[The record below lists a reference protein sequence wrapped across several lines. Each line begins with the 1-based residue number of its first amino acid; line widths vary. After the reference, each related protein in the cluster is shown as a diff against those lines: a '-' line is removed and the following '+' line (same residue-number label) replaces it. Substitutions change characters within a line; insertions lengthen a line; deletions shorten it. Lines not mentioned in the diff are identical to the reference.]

1 MIMGTD
7 ASIACID
14 ENDLLEKAESLI
26 KKEKWE
32 DAVIL
37 LRPQH
42 EAEKLSIKGLKIL
55 AQCYSRNG
63 VFAEASK
70 IYEELCEKQP
80 HDARLAYFLGYQYQ
94 MLKNWERAVKTYIKC
109 LELFPHFIKA
119 YLQLGQVFEEQDL
132 PNEAL
137 KAYRKGFQ
145 AYRQMQ
151 PNRQKGFS
159 NVCSKILTQAAK
171 LLQSFDNKTENTRN
185 KIEFCLKE
193 SVACEPEN
201 ADNLYRLGRFFLEM
215 ERTDEALM
223 YLNKAHSLAPHK
235 EYISHK
241 IAQAFLQK
249 GDGEKAFEIYEKIPV
264 NKRAPYILNGMA
276 ICLRKQGKTEE
287 AARFLFRAM
296 QLEPGKFYHHKDF
309 GMALLE
315 LGDRDQAI
323 EVLENANKLFKKEH
337 GKNHSKIIAAIE
349 EARTMS
355 EGERVVFEEPTSS
368 VTAIFYGV
376 ITKYLSE
383 RGFGFIKDNKDGKD
397 VFFHIKSVKP
407 RVTPEEGMSVK
418 FLREI
423 GEKGPHATR
432 VWIPKPV

>member
-1 MIMGTD
+1 MTTN
-7 ASIACID
+7 ASIGYVN
-14 ENDLLEKAESLI
+14 ENDLLAKSESFI
-26 KKEKWE
+26 EKEKWQ
-32 DAVIL
+32 DAVRL

-55 AQCYSRNG
+55 ARCHSRNG
-63 VFAEASK
+63 DYNEASK
-70 IYEELCEKQP
+70 IYEELYEKQP

-94 MLKNWERAVKTYIKC
+94 MLKDWESAVKTYEKC

-137 KAYRKGFQ
+137 RAYRKGYQ
-145 AYRQMQ
+145 VYQQIQ
-151 PNRQKGFS
+151 PNLQKDFS
-159 NVCSKILTQAAK
+159 PVCSKILTQAAK
-171 LLQSFDNKTENTRN
+171 LLQSFDNKTKNTQK

-193 SVACEPEN
+193 SVACEPDN
-201 ADNLYRLGRFFLEM
+201 ADNSYRLGRFLLEL

-223 YLNKAHSLAPHK
+223 HLNKAHSLAPHK

-249 GDGEKAFEIYEKIPV
+249 NDSEKAFEVYEKIPV
-264 NKRAPYILNGMA
+264 RKRAPYIINGMA

-296 QLEPGKFYHHKDF
+296 QLEPGKFYHHRDF

-315 LGDRDQAI
+315 MGDRDQAI

-337 GKNHSKIIAAIE
+337 GKNHSKIIAAID
-349 EARTMS
+349 EARTMP

-368 VTAIFYGV
+368 VTAICYGV
-376 ITKYLSE
+376 IAKYVSE
-383 RGFGFIKDNKDGKD
+383 RGFGFIKDNKDGKE
-397 VFFHIKSVKP
+397 VFFHIKSIKP

>member
-1 MIMGTD
+1 MIMATD

-32 DAVIL
+32 YAVIL

-63 VFAEASK
+63 DFAEASK

-119 YLQLGQVFEEQDL
+119 YLQLGQVFEEQDF

-145 AYRQMQ
+145 AYREMQ
-151 PNRQKGFS
+151 PKRQKGFS

-171 LLQSFDNKTENTRN
+171 LLQSFDNKTENTRK

-193 SVACEPEN
+193 SVAYEPEN

-215 ERTDEALM
+215 EKTDEALM
-223 YLNKAHSLAPHK
+223 HLNKAHSLAPHK

-241 IAQAFLQK
+241 IAQAFLKK
-249 GDGEKAFEIYEKIPV
+249 GDSEKAFEAYQKIPV
-264 NKRAPYILNGMA
+264 RKRVPYILNGMA
-276 ICLRKQGKTEE
+276 ICLLQQRKIVK
-287 AARFLFRAM
+287 AAHLLLRAT
-296 QLEPGKFYHHKDF
+296 QLEPGKFYHYKGL

-323 EVLENANKLFKKEH
+323 RCWKNLTSYSKKH
-337 GKNHSKIIAAIE
+337 TARII
-349 EARTMS
+349 
-355 EGERVVFEEPTSS
+355 
-368 VTAIFYGV
+368 
-376 ITKYLSE
+376 
-383 RGFGFIKDNKDGKD
+383 
-397 VFFHIKSVKP
+397 VK
-407 RVTPEEGMSVK
+407 
-418 FLREI
+418 
-423 GEKGPHATR
+423 
-432 VWIPKPV
+432 

>member
-1 MIMGTD
+1 MATD
-7 ASIACID
+7 ASIICVD

-26 KKEKWE
+26 QKENWQ
-32 DAVIL
+32 DAVLL
-37 LRPQH
+37 LRPKY
-42 EAEKLSIKGLKIL
+42 EAGRLSIKGIKVL
-55 AQCYSRNG
+55 AQCHSRHGDYN
-63 VFAEASK
+63 EASK

-80 HDARLAYFLGYQYQ
+80 NDARLSYFLSYQYQ
-94 MLKNWERAVKTYIKC
+94 MLKNWERAVETYEMC
-109 LELFPHFIKA
+109 LQLFPHFIKA

-137 KAYRKGFQ
+137 RAYRKGFQ
-145 AYRQMQ
+145 AYRQIQ
-151 PNRQKGFS
+151 THRKKDFS
-159 NVCSKILTQAAK
+159 HVCSKILTQAAK
-171 LLQSFDNKTENTRN
+171 LLQSFDNKTENTRK

-193 SVACEPEN
+193 SIACEPEN
-201 ADNLYRLGRFFLEM
+201 ADNSYRLGRFFLEM
-215 ERTDEALM
+215 EKTDEALM

-249 GDGEKAFEIYEKIPV
+249 GDGEKAFEVYEKIPV
-264 NKRAPYILNGMA
+264 RKRAPYILNGMA
-276 ICLRKQGKTEE
+276 ICLRKQGKIEE

-349 EARTMS
+349 EARTMP

-368 VTAIFYGV
+368 VTAICYGV
-376 ITKYLSE
+376 IKKYISE
-383 RGFGFIKDNKDGKD
+383 RGFGFIKGNKDGKD
-397 VFFHIKSVKP
+397 VFFHIKSIKP

-418 FLREI
+418 FLREV

>member
-1 MIMGTD
+1 MIMATD
-7 ASIACID
+7 ASIAFID
-14 ENDLLEKAESLI
+14 ENDFLEKAESLI

-63 VFAEASK
+63 DFAEASK

-80 HDARLAYFLGYQYQ
+80 HDARLAYFLGYQFQ
-94 MLKNWERAVKTYIKC
+94 MLKNRERAVKTYIKC

-137 KAYRKGFQ
+137 RAYRKGFQ

-151 PNRQKGFS
+151 RNRQKGFS

-171 LLQSFDNKTENTRN
+171 LLQSFDNKTENTRK

-201 ADNLYRLGRFFLEM
+201 ADNSYRLGRFFLEM
-215 ERTDEALM
+215 EKTDEALM
-223 YLNKAHSLAPHK
+223 HLNKAHSLAPHK

-241 IAQAFLQK
+241 IAQAFLKK
-249 GDGEKAFEIYEKIPV
+249 GDSEKAFEAYQKIPV
-264 NKRAPYILNGMA
+264 RKRVPYILNGMA
-276 ICLRKQGKTEE
+276 ICLLQQRKIVK
-287 AARFLFRAM
+287 AAHLLLRAT
-296 QLEPGKFYHHKDF
+296 QLEPGKFYHYKGL

-323 EVLENANKLFKKEH
+323 EVLEKSNELFKKQY
-337 GKNHSKIIAAIE
+337 GKNHSKIIAVIE
-349 EARTMS
+349 EARTMP
-355 EGERVVFEEPTSS
+355 EGERVVFEESTSS
-368 VTAIFYGV
+368 VTAICYGV

-397 VFFHIKSVKP
+397 VFFHIKSIKP
-407 RVTPEEGMSVK
+407 RITPEEGMSVK

>member
-1 MIMGTD
+1 MATD

-26 KKEKWE
+26 KKEKWD
-32 DAVIL
+32 DAVAL

-42 EAEKLSIKGLKIL
+42 EGEKLSIKGLKIL
-55 AQCYSRNG
+55 AQCHSRNKDYI
-63 VFAEASK
+63 EASK

-80 HDARLAYFLGYQYQ
+80 HDARLAYLLGYQYQ
-94 MLKNWERAVKTYIKC
+94 MLKNWDGAVGKYEKC

-119 YLQLGQVFEEQDL
+119 YLQLGISFEVQDR

-151 PNRQKGFS
+151 PHRQKDFS
-159 NVCSKILTQAAK
+159 PVCSKILTQAAK
-171 LLQSFDNKTENTRN
+171 LLQSFDNKAENTQK
-185 KIEFCLKE
+185 KIQFCLKE
-193 SVACEPEN
+193 SVSCEPAN
-201 ADNLYRLGRFFLEM
+201 ADNLYRLGRFLLEM
-215 ERTDEALM
+215 KRTDEALM
-223 YLNKAHSLAPHK
+223 YLKKAHSLAPHK

-241 IAQAFLQK
+241 IAQSFLQK
-249 GDGEKAFEIYEKIPV
+249 GEGAKAFEVYEKIPV
-264 NKRAPYILNGMA
+264 RKRGPYILNGMA
-276 ICLRKQGKTEE
+276 ICLRKQGKAEE
-287 AARFLFRAM
+287 AARFLFRAT
-296 QLEPGKFYHHKDF
+296 QLEPEKFYHHRDF

-349 EARTMS
+349 EARTMP

-368 VTAIFYGV
+368 VTAICYGV
-376 ITKYLSE
+376 VTKYISE
-383 RGFGFIKDNKDGKD
+383 RGFGFIKDNKNGKD
-397 VFFHIKSVKP
+397 VFFHIKSIKP
-407 RVTPEEGMSVK
+407 HVIPEEGMSVK

-423 GEKGPHATR
+423 GEKGPNASK
-432 VWIPKPV
+432 VWIKRSV